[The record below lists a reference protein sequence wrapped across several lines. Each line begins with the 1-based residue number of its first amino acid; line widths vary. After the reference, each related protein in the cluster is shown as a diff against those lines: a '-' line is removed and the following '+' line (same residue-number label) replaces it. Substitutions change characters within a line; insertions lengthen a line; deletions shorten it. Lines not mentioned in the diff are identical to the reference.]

1 MKRISI
7 LTILLS
13 LSTFVVGQN
22 IKLNKEI
29 NIDTL
34 TIWVDY
40 SEQIEPELTEKIQE
54 SVLTAVERFN
64 NEPIGFVVDLT
75 LDSSNFSMK
84 MTVGEIDYVVK
95 KDNILWTSVGLLTLA
110 GHVYV
115 ISTIGWTLP
124 ILLIPS
130 TVSEV
135 QIQTSENLVTNK
147 PKQNRIFINPMG
159 YLRKKEKQNEKIVLK
174 TEKVLYRFLKRIG
187 KQDERNNRP

>member
-40 SEQIEPELTEKIQE
+40 SEQIEPELTKKIQE
-54 SVLTAVERFN
+54 SVLAAVERFN
-64 NEPIGFVVDLT
+64 SEPIGFMVNLT

-110 GHVYV
+110 GHVYA